1 MAMRLGTANSYDRTL
16 NILTTRQ
23 VELSQQQEKLAAGKK
38 VLRGS
43 DDPTGA
49 AQAERAMTRSD
60 RVDVEVRALN
70 LQRNT
75 VALTE
80 GTLGNSMQLLQNIRE
95 KLVQAGDGA
104 LTPEDRA
111 ALAVEIKGMRD
122 QLFGYAIKQDSNGIP
137 LFGGLGSAPQA
148 FTDEVGGVNFNG
160 TTGNRASTLVSVPG
174 TMDGQAVWMNVP
186 TGNGIFTTDLGM
198 GTLPTSP
205 AALIAAQTGTPFV
218 PADPDWAFTKT
229 MNTTNEGEVW
239 AGVGQVVDPAAL
251 TGNNYIVRF
260 NVTPQ
265 LAEPAPIS
273 TNPDDWALDPV
284 VTYDVYRYDPIAD
297 PTGAAAVAVGL
308 PNQPYTEGQDIIFDG
323 VSITPKGKP
332 ADGDTLTIQSSTRTD
347 LFAVLDHAIAA
358 VDNAANGH
366 QLSQDLAVAL
376 TQLDSGK
383 ERLST
388 ARSESGVLLNRVD
401 IIEGTQ
407 EDKTLQLAADRSR
420 AEDMDMVKGISDMQN
435 MQVGYQAALQTY
447 AQVQRL
453 SLFNFIS

>member
-23 VELSQQQEKLAAGKK
+23 TDLAQQQEKLAAGKR

-49 AQAERAMTRSD
+49 AQAERAMTRSN

-75 VALTE
+75 VALAE
-80 GTLGNSMQLLQNIRE
+80 GTLGNSMDLLQKIRE
-95 KLVQAGDGA
+95 KLVYAGDGA
-104 LTPEDRA
+104 LTPSDRA

-122 QLFGYAIKQDSNGIP
+122 QLFGYANKQDSNGIP

-148 FTDEVGGVNFNG
+148 FTDQVGGVTFNG

-186 TGNGIFTTDLGM
+186 TGNGVFTTDLGM
-198 GTLPTSP
+198 GTIPTPPTALVTSSTVGIPASP
-205 AALIAAQTGTPFV
+205 T
-218 PADPDWAFTKT
+218 DPDWTFDKT
-229 MNTTNEGEVW
+229 MNTVNQGEVW

-265 LAEPAPIS
+265 LAEPAPVS
-273 TNPDDWALDPV
+273 TNPDNWTLPAV

-297 PTGAAAVAVGL
+297 PTGAAAVAVTTD
-308 PNQPYTEGQDIIFDG
+308 QPYTEGQDIIFDG
-323 VSITPKGKP
+323 VSLTPKGQP
-332 ADGDTLTIQSSTRTD
+332 ADGDTLTIQASKRTD
-347 LFAVLDHAIAA
+347 LFAVLDKAIAGI
-358 VDNAANGH
+358 DGAANGY

-383 ERLST
+383 ERLVS
-388 ARSESGVLLNRVD
+388 ARSEAGVLLNRTD

-420 AEDMDMVKGISDMQN
+420 AEDMDMIKGISDMQN

-453 SLFNFIS
+453 SLFNFIN

>member
-16 NILTTRQ
+16 SILTQRQ

-49 AQAERAMTRSD
+49 AQAERAMTRST

-80 GTLGNSMQLLQNIRE
+80 GTLGNSMDLLQKIRE
-95 KLVQAGDGA
+95 KLVYAGDGA
-104 LTPEDRA
+104 LTPDDRA
-111 ALAVEIKGMRD
+111 ALALEIKGMRD

-148 FTDEVGGVNFNG
+148 FTDEVTGVTFNG

-198 GTLPTSP
+198 GTIPTSP
-205 AALIAAQTGTPFV
+205 TALIGNFTTGV
-218 PADPDWAFTKT
+218 PASPTDPDWTYDKT
-229 MNTTNEGEVW
+229 MNTVNKGEVW

-265 LAEPAPIS
+265 LAEPAPVS
-273 TNPDDWALDPV
+273 TNPDNWTLPAV

-297 PTGAAAVAVGL
+297 PTGAAAVAVASD
-308 PNQPYTEGQDIIFDG
+308 QPYTEGQDIIFDG
-323 VSITPKGKP
+323 VSITPNGKP
-332 ADGDTLTIQSSTRTD
+332 ADGDTLSIQASKRTD
-347 LFAVLDHAIAA
+347 LFAVLDDAIAA
-358 VDNAANGH
+358 IDGAANGY

-383 ERLST
+383 ERLSS
-388 ARSESGVLLNRVD
+388 ARSEAGVLLNRTD
-401 IIEGTQ
+401 IIETTQ
-407 EDKTLQLAADRSR
+407 GDKTLQLAADRSR
-420 AEDMDMVKGISDMQN
+420 AEDMDMIKGISDMQN

>member
-1 MAMRLGTANSYDRTL
+1 MAMRISTANSYDRTL
-16 NILTTRQ
+16 SILTQRQ
-23 VELSQQQEKLAAGKK
+23 AELSEQQEKLAAGKK

-49 AQAERAMTRSD
+49 AQAERAMTRST

-80 GTLGNSMQLLQNIRE
+80 GTLGNSMDLLQDIRR
-95 KLVQAGDGA
+95 LIVNAGDGA
-104 LTPEDRA
+104 LTPDDRS
-111 ALAVEIKGMRD
+111 ALALEIKGMRD

-148 FTDEVGGVNFNG
+148 FTDEVGGVTFNG

-198 GTLPTSP
+198 GTIPASPT
-205 AALIAAQTGTPFV
+205 ALIGTFTTGVPAS
-218 PADPDWAFTKT
+218 PADPDWPYDKT
-229 MNTTNEGEVW
+229 MNTVNEGEVW
-239 AGVGQVVDPAAL
+239 AGVGQVVDPSAL

-265 LAEPAPIS
+265 LAEPAPVS
-273 TNPDDWALDPV
+273 TNPDNWTLPAV

-297 PTGAAAVAVGL
+297 PTGAAAVAVASD
-308 PNQPYTEGQDIIFDG
+308 QPYTEGQDIIFDG
-323 VSITPKGKP
+323 MSITPNGKP
-332 ADGDTLTIQSSTRTD
+332 ADGDTLSIQASKRTD
-347 LFAVLDHAIAA
+347 LFAVLDDAIAA
-358 VDNAANGH
+358 IDGAANGY

-383 ERLST
+383 ERIST
-388 ARSESGVLLNRVD
+388 ARSEAGVLLNRTD
-401 IIEGTQ
+401 IIETTQ
-407 EDKTLQLAADRSR
+407 GDKTLQLAADRSR
-420 AEDMDMVKGISDMQN
+420 AEDMDMIKGISDMQN